1 MAYNLA
7 VSRAVL
13 PEGDSVIFSLRVTP
27 ANALPQNTLV
37 PFTISGAGVN
47 TLDFYPDP
55 GFSKISGLSGNFLIQ
70 DDKAEIVLNLINDL
84 RTEGG
89 ETLLLRLTGPGRTES
104 IGITITDTSTTP
116 VNTAEF
122 SIIPDRQSLY
132 EGEFVIFD
140 VTGKYVP
147 AGTSVP
153 YTLSGIQNSDLYNI
167 PVSGN
172 LIFQAN
178 STYDTTANIRLQLL
192 EDSISE
198 GDENIVMLLNPDF
211 AYTLQINGTALVYDS
226 STTASKKLRV
236 SSDKLM
242 LVEGDNVT
250 FTVNGDNIQAGTNVF
265 YRIIPWTSWDTP
277 DDFFPATDLTANDF
291 VGLTSFYGQFPP
303 LYEPEANAISNIS
316 SVTFTTVDD
325 YIFEPTE
332 YFYLGV
338 YTNTGLSTGSGIV
351 GIRDSGNTYLRSTN
365 IFSGDAVVTFLEPA
379 ILSANTGGM
388 FTKLGAWED
397 TSGELSNY
405 MVVQGK
411 TPFAT
416 EESGVY
422 YQPFSYVIRSSRS
435 IEDWML
441 SVKDVLHPA
450 GFAVFSEINNETD
463 PENLNYAGVSINN
476 DSEIFTY
483 SSINADSVKGA
494 FNASNTEIFSVY
506 TLPLT
511 VDIVSLQTNPQ

>member
-1 MAYNLA
+1 MAYNLS

-13 PEGDSVIFSLRVTP
+13 PEGDSVKFSLNVP
-27 ANALPQNTLV
+27 GLPQNTLV
-37 PFTISGAGVN
+37 PFTISGIGIN
-47 TLDFYPDP
+47 SLDFTTTP
-55 GFSKISGLSGNFLIQ
+55 GLSKISGLSGNFLIQ
-70 DDKAEIVLNLINDL
+70 NDKAEIILNLVNDL

-89 ETLLLRLTGPGRTES
+89 ETLLLRLTGPGRSES

-116 VNTAEF
+116 ANIAEF
-122 SIIPDRQSLY
+122 FIRPDRESLY
-132 EGEFVIFD
+132 EGETVTFNI
-140 VTGKYVP
+140 TGKYVP
-147 AGTSVP
+147 VGTSVP
-153 YTLSGIQNSDLYNI
+153 YTVIGIQNIDLYNF

-178 STYDTTANIRLQLL
+178 STYDTTASVVLQLL
-192 EDSISE
+192 EDNALE
-198 GDENIVMLLNPDF
+198 GNETIVILLNPDF
-211 AYTLQINGTALVYDS
+211 AYSLEINGTALVYDS

-236 SSDKLM
+236 SSDQSM
-242 LVEGDNVT
+242 IVEGANVT
-250 FTVNGDNIQAGTNVF
+250 FTVNGDNIPAGTNVS

-277 DDFFPATDLTANDF
+277 SDLFPATNLTENDF
-291 VGLTSFYGQFPP
+291 IGLTSLEGKFPP
-303 LYEPEANAISNIS
+303 LYEPTANALSNVS
-316 SVTFTTVDD
+316 SVTFTTIDD
-325 YIFEPTE
+325 FIFEPTE

-338 YTNTGLSTGSGIV
+338 FTDDGLSTGSGIV
-351 GIRDSGNTYLRSTN
+351 GIRDSGNTYLKSTAT
-365 IFSGDAVVTFLEPA
+365 FSGNAIVTFLEPA
-379 ILSANTGGM
+379 VLTANIGGM
-388 FTKLGAWED
+388 FTKLGSWED
-397 TSGELSNY
+397 ASGELSNY
-405 MVVQGK
+405 MVIQGK

-435 IEDWML
+435 IDDWMT

-463 PENLNYAGVSINN
+463 PENLNYAGVSTNN

-483 SSINADSVKGA
+483 SSINADSIKGA
-494 FNASNTEIFSVY
+494 LNASNTEIFSVY

>member
-1 MAYNLA
+1 MAYNLT
-7 VSRAVL
+7 VSRSVL
-13 PEGDSVIFSLRVTP
+13 PVGDSVVFSLS
-27 ANALPQNTLV
+27 LPGLHQNTLV
-37 PFTISGAGVN
+37 PFTISGIGIN
-47 TLDFYPDP
+47 SLDFTTAP
-55 GFSKISGLSGNFLIQ
+55 GLSKISGLSGNFVVRN
-70 DDKAEIVLNLINDL
+70 DVAEVILNLVNDL
-84 RTEGG
+84 KTEGG
-89 ETLLLRLTGPGRTES
+89 ETLLLRLTGPGRSES

-116 VNTAEF
+116 ANVAEF
-122 SIIPDRQSLY
+122 YIRPDRESLY
-132 EGEFVIFD
+132 EGEVVTFN

-147 AGTSVP
+147 VGTSVP
-153 YTLSGIQNSDLYNI
+153 YVLVGIQNADVYNV

-172 LIFQAN
+172 LIFAAN
-178 STYDTTANIRLQLL
+178 STYDTAANVRLQILEDDLL
-192 EDSISE
+192 EGE
-198 GDENIVMLLNPDF
+198 ENIVMIITPNF
-211 AYTLQINGTALVYDS
+211 AYSLEINGTALVYDG
-226 STTASKKLRV
+226 TPTASKKLKV
-236 SSDKLM
+236 SSDQSM
-242 LVEGDNVT
+242 IIEGANVT
-250 FTVNGDNIQAGTNVF
+250 FTVNGDNIPAGTNVS

-277 DDFFPATDLTANDF
+277 SDLFPATNLNENDF
-291 VGLTSFYGQFPP
+291 AGLTSLEGKFPP
-303 LYEPEANAISNIS
+303 LYEPTANALSNIS

-325 YIFEPTE
+325 FIFEPTE

-338 YTNTGLSTGSGIV
+338 YTDDGLSSGSGIV
-351 GIRDSGNTYLRSTN
+351 GIRDSGNTYLKSTAT
-365 IFSGDAVVTFLEPA
+365 FSGNAVVTFLEPA
-379 ILSANTGGM
+379 VLTANIGGM
-388 FTKLGAWED
+388 FTKLGSWED

-435 IEDWML
+435 IDDWMT

-463 PENLNYAGVSINN
+463 PENLNYAGISINN

-483 SSINADSVKGA
+483 SSLNVDSVKGA
-494 FNASNTEIFSVY
+494 LKASNTEIFSVF